1 MFEKV
6 QHALPGAQWKVSS
19 PGRVNLLGEH
29 VDYNDGI
36 VLPVA
41 IDKRVYLTAKQRN
54 DNQVFLRAL
63 DFNEMVVFSLDDVDK
78 RLDIKENPIPE
89 WALYPAGVAWALK
102 NKGFSLSGFEAAYAS
117 DLPMGAGLS
126 SSAAVETA
134 FAVLWQK
141 LGGWMTDRMDLAKIC
156 QLAENHFVGIN
167 CGLMDQFS
175 SLHGVARHALFF
187 DTRSLIWRPL
197 PLPKETALVIAD
209 SNVRRKLADSAY
221 NERRETCEQ
230 AVEILNKLDPKMRD
244 E

>member
-1 MFEKV
+1 MKASMFEKV

-102 NKGFSLSGFEAAYAS
+102 NKGFSLSGF
-117 DLPMGAGLS
+117 
-126 SSAAVETA
+126 
-134 FAVLWQK
+134 F
-141 LGGWMTDRMDLAKIC
+141 R
-156 QLAENHFVGIN
+156 
-167 CGLMDQFS
+167 
-175 SLHGVARHALFF
+175 
-187 DTRSLIWRPL
+187 
-197 PLPKETALVIAD
+197 
-209 SNVRRKLADSAY
+209 
-221 NERRETCEQ
+221 
-230 AVEILNKLDPKMRD
+230 
-244 E
+244 